1 MAIRP
6 TRCSRLARSLASAL
20 FLCAAMRESAADAPA
35 AGALD
40 ASAIGTST
48 IDVIADTGGA
58 GAGAVL
64 YLEVVINGNETHK
77 LAAFTQVDGK
87 LRAGADTLRQLGF
100 RLPEAPV
107 ASVDLDSLPGVSYRY
122 DESTQRIEITAGE
135 HAIDLDRNVLN
146 APASAVPKPSASTG
160 FLVNYDLYGTRDDS
174 SNTGLSTFAEA
185 RAFGGFGVVSNTW
198 LSRLADSP
206 GSDTYVKS
214 ARLDTTWTRS
224 FVDSATVMRVG
235 DTISGS
241 LSWSRATHLGGFQL
255 QRDFALQ
262 PDLITFPI
270 PQFLGQ
276 AAVPSSVELY
286 VNGLRRYS
294 GDTPAGPFQL
304 GTVPIVNGAG
314 TAQVVLTDALGRQ
327 TTFDFPFYTSSALL
341 KQGLDDYSIDVG
353 FVRRNYGVDSFDYGH
368 DPAASGVYRR
378 GMTDWLTAEAH
389 AETISGLA
397 NGGAGGVVQI
407 GDNGVLTGSAA
418 YSQWHGRDGEQAE
431 LGYSWRNT
439 WLNFGV
445 DSLRTFGDYR
455 DVASSYGPP
464 PAKRTDRA
472 LVGITYAPIG
482 SFGANYVE
490 LTYPQQPHSRFAS
503 AFYFRS
509 FGSRFSLSVNYNQN
523 LEDHSDRTIF
533 LGLSVSFGYQSAS
546 LSAQHDNRGNFGAV
560 DVSRP
565 ISPDGGYGWH
575 VRAQQGQG
583 LDGGQAELGYR
594 GDRAQTLVGAET
606 LNGSTL
612 GYAELSGALVWMDS
626 HLFTA
631 RRIDDAF
638 AVVATGVKDVPVTLE
653 NRVIGNTD
661 SNGDILI
668 TPLNAYQKNRVAIDP
683 MRLPPDAHIERVD
696 DEIVPADRSGVLV
709 NFRVEPVQAA
719 SVVLHDATGEPIA
732 LGSGVELN
740 GDANTGA
747 LVGYD
752 GAVYLEK
759 LKPSNTLVVHAPA
772 GDCRLRFDYRYETG
786 KVPLVGPLVC
796 SKESP

>member
-1 MAIRP
+1 MRP
-6 TRCSRLARSLASAL
+6 TRCSRLARSLASGI
-20 FLCAAMRESAADAPA
+20 FLCAAIGESLADAPD
-35 AGALD
+35 AGGRD
-40 ASAIGTST
+40 ANAIGAAS
-48 IDVIADTGGA
+48 IDVIADAGGA
-58 GAGAVL
+58 GAGEVL

-77 LAAFTQVDGK
+77 LAAFTRVDGK

-100 RLPEAPV
+100 VLPEASV
-107 ASVDLDSLPGVSYRY
+107 ASVELDGLPGVSYHY
-122 DESTQRIEITAGE
+122 DEGRQRIEITAGE
-135 HAIDLDRNVLN
+135 HAIELDRNVLN
-146 APASAVPKPSASTG
+146 APESTIPRPYASTG
-160 FLVNYDLYGTRDDS
+160 LLLNYDLYGTRDDA
-174 SNTGLSTFAEA
+174 SNTGLSTFAEL

-206 GSDTYVKS
+206 GSDTFAES

-224 FVDSATVMRVG
+224 FVDSATVLRVG

-241 LSWSRATHLGGFQL
+241 LSWSRATHFGGFQL

-276 AAVPSSVELY
+276 ATVPSSVELY

-327 TTFDFPFYTSSALL
+327 TTYDFPFYTSSALL
-341 KQGLDDYSIDVG
+341 KQGLDDYSLDVG
-353 FVRRNYGVDSFDYGH
+353 FVRQNYGVASFDYAS
-368 DPAASGVYRR
+368 DPAASAVYRR
-378 GMTDWLTAEAH
+378 GLADWFTGEAH

-418 YSQWHGRDGEQAE
+418 YSSWHGRDGQQAE

-439 WLNFGV
+439 WLNLGF

-472 LVGITYAPIG
+472 LIGLTYAPVG
-482 SFGANYVE
+482 SFGANYIE
-490 LTYPQQPHSRFAS
+490 LTYPGQPRSRYAS

-509 FGSRFSLSVNYNQN
+509 FGSRYSLSLNVNQN
-523 LEDHSDRTIF
+523 LENHVDRTLF
-533 LGLSVSFGYQSAS
+533 AALSVSFGYESAS
-546 LSAQHDNRGNFGAV
+546 VSAQHDSRGNFAAA

-575 VRAQQGQG
+575 VRAQEGQS
-583 LDGGQAELGYR
+583 LDGGQAEFGYR

-606 LNGSTL
+606 IDGNTL
-612 GYAELSGALVWMDS
+612 GYAELSGALVFMDS
-626 HLFTA
+626 HLFAA

-638 AVVATGVKDVPVTLE
+638 AVVATGVPDVPVTLE

-661 SNGDILI
+661 SDGDILI
-668 TPLNAYQKNRVAIDP
+668 TPLNAYQRNRVAIDP
-683 MRLPPDAHIERVD
+683 MRLPPDSHIERVD
-696 DEIVPADRSGVLV
+696 DEVVPADRSGVLV

-719 SVVLHDATGEPIA
+719 SVVLHDVTGESLA
-732 LGSGVELN
+732 LGSAVELN
-740 GDANTGA
+740 GDASAGA

-759 LKPSNTLVVHAPA
+759 LKPHNTLVVHALA
-772 GDCRLRFDYRYETG
+772 GDCRVRFDFRYEAG

>member
-1 MAIRP
+1 
-6 TRCSRLARSLASAL
+6 
-20 FLCAAMRESAADAPA
+20 MRDGRADAPA
-35 AGALD
+35 AGAVD
-40 ASAIGTST
+40 PYA
-48 IDVIADTGGA
+48 IDVIADAGGA

-64 YLEVVINGNETHK
+64 YLEVVVNGNETHK

-87 LRAGADTLRQLGF
+87 LRAGADTLRRLGF

-107 ASVDLDSLPGVSYRY
+107 ASVALDSLPGVSYRY
-122 DESTQRIEITAGE
+122 DESLQRIEITAGE
-135 HAIDLDRNVLN
+135 HAIDLERNVLN
-146 APASAVPKPSASTG
+146 APEAAVPKPSASTG
-160 FLVNYDLYGTRDDS
+160 LLLNYDLYGTRDDA

-198 LSRLADSP
+198 LSRLVDSP
-206 GSDTYVKS
+206 GSEAYAES

-224 FVDSATVMRVG
+224 FVDSTTVMRVG
-235 DTISGS
+235 DTVSGS
-241 LSWSRATHLGGFQL
+241 LTWSRATHLGGFQL

-276 AAVPSSVELY
+276 AAVPSTVELY

-294 GDTPAGPFQL
+294 GDTPAGPFQI

-353 FVRRNYGVDSFDYGH
+353 LVRRNYGVESFDYGH
-368 DPAASGVYRR
+368 DPAASGIYRR

-389 AETISGLA
+389 AETIAGLA
-397 NGGAGGVVQI
+397 SGGVGGVVQI
-407 GDNGVLTGSAA
+407 GENGVLSGSAA
-418 YSQWHGRDGEQAE
+418 YSGWHGRDGQQAG

-439 WLNFGV
+439 WLNFAV

-455 DVASSYGPP
+455 DIASSYGPP
-464 PAKRTDRA
+464 PARRTDRA
-472 LVGITYAPIG
+472 LVGVTYAPLG

-490 LTYPQQPHSRFAS
+490 LTYPGEERSRFAS

-509 FGSRFSLSVNYNQN
+509 FGSRFSLSLNYNQN
-523 LEDHSDRTIF
+523 LEDRRDRTVF
-533 LGLSVSFGYQSAS
+533 LGLSVSFGRESAS
-546 LSAQHDNRGNFGAV
+546 LSAQHDSRGNFVAA

-583 LDGGQAELGYR
+583 LDGGQAEFGYR
-594 GDRAQTLVGAET
+594 GDRAQTLIGAET

-612 GYAELSGALVWMDS
+612 GYGELTGALVWMDS
-626 HLFTA
+626 HLFAA

-638 AVVATGVKDVPVTLE
+638 AVVATGVPDVPVTLE

-683 MRLPPDAHIERVD
+683 MLLPPDARIERVD
-696 DEIVPADRSGVLV
+696 DEVVPADRSGVLV
-709 NFRVEPVQAA
+709 NFRVEPVHAA
-719 SVVLHDATGEPIA
+719 SIVLHDASGQPVA
-732 LGSGVELN
+732 LGSAVELN
-740 GDANTGA
+740 GEAGAGA

-759 LKPSNTLVVHAPA
+759 LKPSNTLLVHAPA
-772 GDCRLRFDYRYETG
+772 GDCRARFDYRYETG
-786 KVPLVGPLVC
+786 KVPLIGPLVC